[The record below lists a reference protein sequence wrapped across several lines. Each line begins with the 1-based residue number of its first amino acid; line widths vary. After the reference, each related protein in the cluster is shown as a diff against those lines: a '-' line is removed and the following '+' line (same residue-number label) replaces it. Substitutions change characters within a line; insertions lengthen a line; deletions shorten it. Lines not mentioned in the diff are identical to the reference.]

1 MITASDIQ
9 KALVLGDAMQSK
21 LSPEALE
28 VPGFTSLRIRHLL
41 NNLGA
46 LPGRHYLEIGV
57 HRGGTF
63 ISTNYKNKLLS
74 SVAVDN
80 WSNCANGGQSE
91 KDFFSTCDKLLG
103 PTAYMC
109 YKQDSFTLRPEQFV
123 NPINMYLYDGDHS
136 YEAQYKALTHLYPM
150 LADEFIFLVDDY
162 SDSFY
167 GAPHVKNGTQDAIRD
182 LKLKVR
188 FEQEMVGNGERADGW
203 WNGFYVSLLKK

>member
-1 MITASDIQ
+1 MITAADIQ
-9 KALVLGDAMQSK
+9 RALVSGDTMQSK
-21 LSPEALE
+21 LTPEALA

-46 LPGRHYLEIGV
+46 IPDRHYLEIGV
-57 HRGGTF
+57 HRGSTF
-63 ISTNYKNKLLS
+63 VSTCFNNKLAS
-74 SVAVDN
+74 ATAVDN
-80 WSNCANGGQSE
+80 WSNCARDGLSE
-91 KDFFSTCDKLLG
+91 KDFFQTCDTLLG
-103 PTAYMC
+103 RTKYVC
-109 YKQDSFTLRPEQFV
+109 YKQDSFTLQPEQFKQL
-123 NPINMYLYDGDHS
+123 INLYLYDGDHS
-136 YEAQYKALTHLYPM
+136 YEAQYKALAYFYPM

-182 LKLKVR
+182 LKLKVL